1 MQKERGARE
10 AGWLE
15 RRLGTEVYQVV
26 KRLVTK
32 PLSLIGIVLLGMFV
46 FVALAAPILAPMPP
60 NRPHLIPNDGFS
72 RTPRPPGTV
81 WEKRP
86 PPLPFWWRTVVGT
99 DQWIH
104 LMGTTS
110 GQGDIY
116 YGVIW
121 GTRTALQVGITIT
134 LVTVLIGI
142 AIGSVAAYYGG
153 IVDIVLMRVT
163 EIFMIFPALM
173 AALTLAVILTPIIGR
188 GMLPSMLALMVFGWP
203 VYAQLLRSDILSV
216 RGREYVLA
224 AKMCGARDLRVMFR
238 HILPNA
244 IFPTLVLA
252 SMEIGSLVIVF
263 STLSFLGIGTEEGYP
278 DWGQLLSFAR
288 HWIPMLREYWYI
300 VVYPAVALILFVLAW
315 NLVGDGL
322 RDVLDPKLQG
332 SR

>member
-1 MQKERGARE
+1 MHKERGVRE

-60 NRPHLIPNDGFS
+60 NRSHLIPNDGFS
-72 RTPRPPGTV
+72 RTPRPPGTM
-81 WEKRP
+81 WERRP

-121 GTRTALQVGITIT
+121 GTRTALQVGIIIT

-142 AIGSVAAYYGG
+142 TVGSVAAYYGG
-153 IVDIVLMRVT
+153 VLDIVLMRVA

-203 VYAQLLRSDILSV
+203 VYAQLVRSDILSV

-244 IFPTLVLA
+244 IFPTMVLA